1 MFARAFNPCGVT
13 DPFYFVN
20 RACYTNVQLRKQQSA
35 QGRRFSSRRNQMQDD
50 QMSNKLRHQTDDKLE
65 EQVNQRDHNTCKT
78 LMTEKCVLDGK
89 IAQDSDASRSAEH
102 NQRNTV
108 STWQGSQNCIPHEV
122 LVIRGQYT
130 SVDTWRRQKSIGAES
145 KHMKDDA
152 SGAFNEETECLHQN
166 LPHLIGESD
175 ENEDQDEDESSL

>member
-1 MFARAFNPCGVT
+1 
-13 DPFYFVN
+13 
-20 RACYTNVQLRKQQSA
+20 
-35 QGRRFSSRRNQMQDD
+35 MQED

-65 EQVNQRDHNTCKT
+65 KQVNLRDHDMCKT

-102 NQRNTV
+102 TQRNTV

-122 LVIRGQYT
+122 LVIRGQSKHSFSYEYSQHT